1 MVMAVRSYRALHT
14 TSTTSRPCESLLTL
28 LLLAHDLSPIP
39 ATRALRRARRC
50 SRCLCG
56 GGRGQLYFSCTLH
69 GLECPCTRRPSRRG
83 RLPGHT
89 WEGDYGWVISSRPD
103 HLHQSADFLFFTV
116 TSPEKTLALRPRVPN
131 YAGLSFVFPDLLPP
145 SSLSSQHLG
154 TTLFVIPNRIHKSMG
169 LGPRNIP

>member
-1 MVMAVRSYRALHT
+1 MAVRSYRALHT

-39 ATRALRRARRC
+39 ATRALRRARRS

-56 GGRGQLYFSCTLH
+56 GSRGQLYSRCTLH
-69 GLECPCTRRPSRRG
+69 GHSSPCTRRPSRSG

-103 HLHQSADFLFFTV
+103 HLHQCAVFLFTV
-116 TSPEKTLALRPRVPN
+116 TSPEKTLALQPRVPN
-131 YAGLSFVFPDLLPP
+131 YTGLSFVFPDLLPP
-145 SSLSSQHLG
+145 SSPSSQHLG
-154 TTLFVIPNRIHKSMG
+154 TTLLIFPIGYTKVWV
-169 LGPRNIP
+169 